1 MSDFA
6 KALAALRADLPPIR
20 KTTRGQHGKYADY
33 RAIKAKV
40 DPVLTKHGFLWTTRP
55 TLTSYES
62 ESGIELRFV
71 LLYSL
76 ALVATG
82 EELAGRF
89 PLAEM
94 DPQRQ
99 GSQISYAK
107 RYALCAVLDLAPEG
121 EDDDGMAASKPERT
135 RTRTTG
141 PDHERL
147 RNGTVE
153 PTPEDRPAERTHSPS
168 VDMWT
173 DNTSGEFDIGQ
184 PEDRPGSVDARQL
197 KQLGIEFT
205 KAGIADRGVRLGIVS
220 DLIGRQII
228 TSKQLSRLEAEHVIA
243 HVRQQQEGTTDA

>member
-1 MSDFA
+1 VSDFA
-6 KALAALRADLPPIR
+6 LALAALRADLPPIR
-20 KTTRGQHGKYADY
+20 KRTKGQHGKYANYHD
-33 RAIKAKV
+33 IKKLV
-40 DPVLTKHGFLWTTRP
+40 DPVLAKHGFLWETRP
-55 TLTSYES
+55 TLVPYPD
-62 ESGIELRFV
+62 GWRFV
-71 LLYSL
+71 LAYQLTHL
-76 ALVATG
+76 ETG
-82 EELAGRF
+82 QGRGGDF
-89 PLAEM
+89 PLQEM

-121 EDDDGMAASKPERT
+121 EDDDGMAASEPART

-141 PDHERL
+141 PDHEQL

-153 PTPEDRPAERTHSPS
+153 PTPDDRPAERTHSPS

-243 HVRQQQEGTTDA
+243 HVHKQQEGTTDA